1 VKYFKKAHQ
10 INEKS
15 AILNFYLA
23 SAYQQNKEFS
33 KALIYLKSAERLDYS
48 NPMIKYQKANI
59 LMNNKKEDE
68 ALGILLELNEKMPKE
83 APIHILIGRI
93 YKTKKDYTKALSHFN
108 AAIDIDPKDSNL
120 AKSLI
125 EKLYTD
131 MEEMN

>member
-1 VKYFKKAHQ
+1 MRFFKKAHQ

-23 SAYQQNKEFS
+23 SAYQQNKEFA
-33 KALIYLKSAERLDYS
+33 KALIYLKNAEKLDNT

-59 LMNNKKEDE
+59 LLNNKKEDE
-68 ALGILLELNEKMPKE
+68 ALTILLELNEKRPKE

-93 YKTKKDYTKALSHFN
+93 YKIKKDFNKALSHFN

-125 EKLYTD
+125 ENLYD
-131 MEEMN
+131 HEI